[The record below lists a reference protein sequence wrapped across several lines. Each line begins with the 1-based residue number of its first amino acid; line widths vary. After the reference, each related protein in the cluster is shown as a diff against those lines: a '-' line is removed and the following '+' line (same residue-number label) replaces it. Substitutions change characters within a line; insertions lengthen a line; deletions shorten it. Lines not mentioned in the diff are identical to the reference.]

1 MKWQSERLK
10 CSFERAGGWEF
21 LLNVVSRS
29 LSADCPVD
37 SSLLGG
43 EPLQG
48 HSDLGLYGASQLG
61 NLDQLRCSDV
71 R

>member
-1 MKWQSERLK
+1 MW
-10 CSFERAGGWEF
+10 FP
-21 LLNVVSRS
+21 RS

>member
-1 MKWQSERLK
+1 MW
-10 CSFERAGGWEF
+10 FP
-21 LLNVVSRS
+21 RS

-37 SSLLGG
+37 SSLLRG

-48 HSDLGLYGASQLG
+48 HRDLGLYGASQLG